1 MVCGKGRGRC
11 YNHGLWAAL
20 VRGWAALVRGGAGAT
35 TMVCGK
41 GRGRCGFKDFMYAA
55 VLSSLIR

>member
-11 YNHGLWAAL
+11 YNHGL
-20 VRGWAALVRGGAGAT
+20 WAALVRGGAGAT

-55 VLSSLIR
+55 VLSYLIR